1 MILSVL
7 KNVPIKNTFAMTG
20 EIDLRGEALAIG
32 GLKEKSLAALRVGIK
47 HVIIPFANQKDLEE
61 IAPEVRAKMT
71 FHPVK
76 HVEEVFEMALT
87 KWVQPEKRG
96 SRQEGDRRSEAPRGT
111 PPADAG
117 GVQSG
122 HGEIARTVLAGRRYE
137 RSTWK

>member
-1 MILSVL
+1 
-7 KNVPIKNTFAMTG
+7 MTG

-87 KWVQPEKRG
+87 KWIQPEKRK
-96 SRQEGDRRSEAPRGT
+96 APT
-111 PPADAG
+111 TAAKTKK
-117 GVQSG
+117 
-122 HGEIARTVLAGRRYE
+122 AR
-137 RSTWK
+137 K